1 MLRWFVLVLLAVP
14 SVCAAEPLRVGVA
27 EVDITPPVGFPM
39 AGYYHERLATGS
51 KDPLK
56 AKAVVFVGDKAQA
69 AWVVCDLTG
78 IATDLSQA
86 VRQQAAKVTGIPVE
100 HIIVSATHSHTA
112 PDYTKALYEHLG
124 KAPATPRT
132 EYAGRLI
139 DGIAQAII
147 KAKEAAAPVTL
158 HAGSAE
164 QKTPVSFC
172 RRSVM
177 RDGSVQT
184 WVGLKHPQAV
194 RLAAPIDP
202 EIGLVRIDSVDGKPL
217 GVLSNFALHLDT
229 VGGLEWAGD
238 YPYYIEQ
245 TLRQALKSDVISLF
259 GTGTCGDINHVDP
272 TGQPRLKTDFIG
284 NSLGETAAQSLAK
297 LTAIEQPTLQVRR
310 AVVPLPLQDVSPAEV
325 QHAVQIVAAIQKGEK
340 IAFLDHVTAYKHL
353 VLDQFRH
360 REPNPQ
366 AAPFLSWGLSHACK
380 NIGETL
386 PVEVQVI
393 TVGTDLAI
401 VTLPGEVFVELG
413 LAIKRASPF
422 RTTFVVEL
430 ANAVET
436 IYIPTRSAAV
446 GGGYEVTN
454 SLVQPGSGE
463 LLVEA
468 AIGLL
473 RESATALEAANP

>member
-1 MLRWFVLVLLAVP
+1 MLRWLILFCLV
-14 SVCAAEPLRVGVA
+14 SITTTAAEPLRVGLA
-27 EVDITPPVGFPM
+27 EVDITPPLGFPM
-39 AGYYHERLATGS
+39 AGYYHERLATGT
-51 KDPLK
+51 KNPLK
-56 AKAVVFVGDKAQA
+56 AKAVVFLGEQSQA

-86 VRQQAAKVTGIPVE
+86 VRQKAAKESGIPAE
-100 HIIVSATHSHTA
+100 HIVLSATHSHTA

-124 KAPATPRT
+124 KAATTPRT
-132 EYAGRLI
+132 EYTGQLI
-139 DGIAQAII
+139 DGIAQAVV
-147 KAKEAAAPVTL
+147 KAKEAAAPVVL

-164 QKTPVSFC
+164 QQTPVSFC

-177 RDGSVQT
+177 RDGSVKT

-202 EIGLVRIDSVDGKPL
+202 ELGLIRIDSADGKPL

-259 GTGTCGDINHVDP
+259 GTGCCGDINHVDP

-284 NSLGETAAQSLAK
+284 NSLGETAVQSLGK
-297 LTAIEQPTLQVRR
+297 LTAIKQPTLQIRR
-310 AVVPLPLQDVSPAEV
+310 AVVPLPLHDVSPAEV
-325 QHAVQIVAAIQKGEK
+325 QRAIQLITAVQKGEK
-340 IAFLDHVTAYKHL
+340 IEFFDHVTAYKQL

-360 REPNPQ
+360 AEPNP
-366 AAPFLSWGLSHACK
+366 AAAAFLSLGLSHALK

-386 PVEVQVI
+386 PVEVHVI
-393 TVGTDLAI
+393 TLGTDVAI

-413 LAIKRASPF
+413 MAIKRASPF

-430 ANAVET
+430 SQVVET
-436 IYIPTRSAAV
+436 IYIPTRSASV

-473 RESATALEAANP
+473 RESATALEATKP

>member
-1 MLRWFVLVLLAVP
+1 MWRWLLLFCLATITVT
-14 SVCAAEPLRVGVA
+14 AAEPLRVGVA
-27 EVDITPPVGFPM
+27 EVDITPPVEFPM

-56 AKAVVFVGDKAQA
+56 AKAVVFVGEKTQA

-86 VRQQAAKVTGIPVE
+86 VRQQAAKATGIPAE
-100 HIIVSATHSHTA
+100 HIILSATHSHTA
-112 PDYTKALYEHLG
+112 PDYTKSLYQHLG

-164 QKTPVSFC
+164 QTTPVSFC

-177 RDGSVQT
+177 RDGSVKT

-202 EIGLVRIDSVDGKPL
+202 EIGLVRIDSADGKPL

-245 TLRQALKSDVISLF
+245 SLRKALKTDVISIF

-284 NSLGETAAQSLAK
+284 NSLGETAAQSLGK

-325 QHAVQIVAAIQKGEK
+325 QHAVQLITAVQKGEK
-340 IAFLDHVTAYKHL
+340 IEFLDHVTAYKHL

-360 REPNPQ
+360 AEPNPQ
-366 AAPFLSWGLSHACK
+366 SAAFLSLGLSHACK

-386 PVEVQVI
+386 PVEVHVI
-393 TVGTDLAI
+393 TLGADVAI

-430 ANAVET
+430 SQVVET
-436 IYIPTRSAAV
+436 IYIPTRSASV

-463 LLVEA
+463 LLVES

-473 RESATALEAANP
+473 RESATALETAKP